1 MNPATAPAFRGAA
14 LGPSPDPDLLTR
26 KRSLLCRKGQ
36 STCEQEIEGE
46 CAPIRVRDRPAA
58 VPRRAGG
65 RPADARSRF
74 VTGDGFHGNL
84 AAHDDEPRGRARDGG
99 VWDEN
104 GVVKASVQAG
114 RFPPIDVTGILK
126 DADMLVLTL
135 TRFENGKPVR
145 AVVALTV
152 EGDSMS
158 MAQML
163 EFSQTIKRGSGRKA
177 DQSR

>member
-1 MNPATAPAFRGAA
+1 LKN
-14 LGPSPDPDLLTR
+14 
-26 KRSLLCRKGQ
+26 
-36 STCEQEIEGE
+36 
-46 CAPIRVRDRPAA
+46 
-58 VPRRAGG
+58 
-65 RPADARSRF
+65 
-74 VTGDGFHGNL
+74 GDHVIGLF
-84 AAHDDEPRGRARDGG
+84 
-99 VWDEN
+99 
-104 GVVKASVQAG
+104 QAG

-177 DQSR
+177 DQSRERSPF